1 MDMPLHKLIE
11 RSLQLVDNME
21 DDVFVLN
28 EDSRFSLLKYSFTS
42 DLYATFYEPVLC
54 LILQGGKAVAVGERQ
69 IEFSV
74 GDSLIVSHELP
85 VLSRITQASKEK
97 PYLALVLGIN
107 LRLIRS
113 LYDEF
118 GESALLMDESRS
130 LEVDKASNDLLD
142 SLYRLVNSSQDQI
155 DSLVLFSHILREV
168 HFRLLQARYGGMLRE
183 LLRVDSH
190 ASNITKAISIIRSQ
204 YAKPLSVPELANSV
218 GMSTSSF
225 HYHFKSITEST
236 PLQYQKDLRLL
247 EARRLI
253 TTQRESVTSAAY
265 EVGYE
270 SPNQFSR
277 EYTRKFGVNPSS
289 DSKNIFA

>member
-1 MDMPLHKLIE
+1 MPLRKLIKL
-11 RSLQLVDNME
+11 SLQLVDNMK
-21 DDVFVLN
+21 DGVFVLDESN
-28 EDSRFSLLKYSFTS
+28 RFTLLKSSLTS
-42 DLYATFYEPVLC
+42 DLDATFYEPALC
-54 LILQGGKAVAVGERQ
+54 LILQGSKELAVGNRE
-69 IEFSV
+69 IEFGV
-74 GDSLIVSHELP
+74 GESLIVSHELP
-85 VLSRITQASKEK
+85 VVSRITQASRDK
-97 PYLALVLGIN
+97 PYLALVLGID
-107 LRLIRS
+107 LKIIRS

-118 GESALLMDESRS
+118 GESALLMDGSRS
-130 LEVDKASNDLLD
+130 LEVEQAGDDLLD
-142 SLYRLVNSSQDQI
+142 SLFRLVNSSQNKI
-155 DSLVLFSHILREV
+155 DSLVLFPQILREV

-190 ASNITKAISIIRSQ
+190 ASNISKAISIIRSQ
-204 YAKPLSVPELANSV
+204 YTNPLSVPKLAKSV

-225 HYHFKSITEST
+225 HHHFKSITEST

-253 TTQRESVTSAAY
+253 TTEGESVTSAAF

-289 DSKNIFA
+289 DGKDIFA